1 MTKPTLIVYGATS
14 FTAKELLDYLD
25 THHDQ
30 EKFNV
35 ILAGRSQQR
44 LEDAAARLKREHE
57 IVACQL
63 DDAEGVK
70 RLVAK
75 GEVVVNLAGKLVKRS
90 CDDDKLTDR
99 SIREEQR

>member
-14 FTAKELLDYLD
+14 FTAKELLNYLD

-30 EKFNV
+30 DKFEV
-35 ILAGRSQQR
+35 ILAGRSFQR
-44 LEDAAARLKREHE
+44 LQDAVSHLKKKHE

-70 RLVAK
+70 KLVAK
-75 GEVVVNLAGKLVKRS
+75 GQVVVNLAG
-90 CDDDKLTDR
+90 
-99 SIREEQR
+99 